1 MTSKNTQYIFSDF
14 ILQANGVLQHKE
26 KQINL
31 PPKELSVLVM
41 LLECAGELVTKDKL
55 LDHVWSNIEVSEESL
70 TRCIHAL
77 RKALLEDKNNRYI
90 DTIYGK
96 GYRFSRPVASV
107 ALTESPSRKCTI
119 ALLPFHINTD
129 VDTQELHDALVQGL
143 LHYSPYGLTV
153 LPATITQD
161 CHSPAEIITLIEMF
175 RPDYYLAGHSVISDD
190 KRQLRIELV
199 KANNHQLV
207 HREMIDIGADLDIG
221 KLQRRLASTLP
232 RYIPDLNW
240 GGHKAAPL
248 VSRDVTISYL
258 NARYE
263 LHLHTPSSLRR
274 ALTLFKQ
281 CLSNYPD
288 NAMAWCGLA
297 ECYLAQAQLG
307 LFDQKHALQ
316 QAQIAV
322 DKALALDHY
331 NPLTIALLALLS
343 SLNASYSIAD
353 SLFIQALL
361 LAPEAAEVHYYH
373 AWHLLLSGRLNEA
386 ITASEL
392 SVHHAP
398 TLIAASI
405 LNIWLCFLTQD
416 SHSAIAL
423 GKTQLCQYAQEH
435 PILQNLLAVILSW
448 QGDHKQALEL
458 AQAARESGEEAGV
471 MCLNYGYV
479 HLMAQTHGAH
489 QLVATILENID
500 SRQIQSAVL
509 PIVLQHQGLHAATT
523 LEQEI
528 ATQTCPWLSTWRHDP
543 RLSTLYS
550 SSDALQVA

>member
-31 PPKELSVLVM
+31 PPKELSVLLM
-41 LLECAGELVTKDKL
+41 LLEFAGELVPKDKL

-70 TRCIHAL
+70 TRCIHTL

-96 GYRFSRPVASV
+96 GYRFCRPVASV
-107 ALTESPSRKCTI
+107 TLAESLSRKCTI
-119 ALLPFHINTD
+119 ALLPFHINTN

-143 LHYSPYGLTV
+143 SHYSPYGLTV
-153 LPATITQD
+153 FPAAITQD
-161 CHSPAEIITLIEMF
+161 CQSPAEIMTLIEMF

-221 KLQRRLASTLP
+221 KLQRRLASILP
-232 RYIPDLNW
+232 CHIPDLNW
-240 GGHKAAPL
+240 GGYKAAPL

-263 LHLHTPSSLRR
+263 LHLHTPSSLKR
-274 ALTLFKQ
+274 ALILFKQ

-288 NAMAWCGLA
+288 NAMTWCGLA

-361 LAPEAAEVHYYH
+361 LAPEAAEVHYYY

-392 SVHHAP
+392 SMRHAP
-398 TLIAASI
+398 TLAATII
-405 LNIWLCFLTQD
+405 LNIWLRFLAKDT
-416 SHSAIAL
+416 HSAIAL

-435 PILQNLLAVILSW
+435 PVLQNLLAVILSW

-458 AQAARESGEEAGV
+458 AQAARESGEESGGCVLIMV
-471 MCLNYGYV
+471 MF
-479 HLMAQTHGAH
+479 
-489 QLVATILENID
+489 I
-500 SRQIQSAVL
+500 S
-509 PIVLQHQGLHAATT
+509 
-523 LEQEI
+523 
-528 ATQTCPWLSTWRHDP
+528 WLKRMVQAS
-543 RLSTLYS
+543 
-550 SSDALQVA
+550 